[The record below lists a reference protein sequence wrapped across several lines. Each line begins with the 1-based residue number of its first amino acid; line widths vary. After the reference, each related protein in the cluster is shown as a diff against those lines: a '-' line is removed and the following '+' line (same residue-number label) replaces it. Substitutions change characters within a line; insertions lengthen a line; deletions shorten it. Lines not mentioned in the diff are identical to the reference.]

1 MKETEDIDKYRKVLH
16 YYTNDDGSEEFS
28 TGSGD
33 RVKVKI
39 AIGFAIACAV
49 LLLGIFI
56 LLLYKVLWFRSKSN
70 GASKPPAKTVVQ
82 GRPPGVTEQD
92 FRRTRQQR
100 RHQPLM
106 RSDSSMSD
114 VDLDNSWLRNN
125 NQTSSESDS
134 STEPSLN
141 LGKLEFN
148 INYDTE
154 TECLR
159 VTVVAAHNLP
169 SIHSTSYVELYL
181 LPERVEKHQTKI
193 HYSNCSPVFNEEF
206 QFDIGFSELPERTLQ
221 CCVYSYDG
229 FSRHQSIGEIFYSF
243 DEDDEL
249 TEYSGVSLC
258 KEIKRDLFLLK
269 EDSPARVGE
278 VLLSL
283 CYLPTTNR
291 LTFVVL
297 KARLSKIT
305 FPDELPSPF
314 VKVSLML
321 AGRQMK
327 KTKTSVARNTLLPV
341 YNEAFVFDVPIDR
354 LSDVSLLVRVLN
366 THQGDGRRPQTRT
379 IGKTIVGPDA
389 QTSIGLHHWNC
400 MMTTPRKPIAQWH
413 PLVKT

>member
-1 MKETEDIDKYRKVLH
+1 MISRLQEINEQLL
-16 YYTNDDGSEEFS
+16 FLL
-28 TGSGD
+28 GD

-70 GASKPPAKTVVQ
+70 GASKPPTKTVVQ
-82 GRPPGVTEQD
+82 GRAPSVTEQD

-125 NQTSSESDS
+125 NLTSSESDS

-229 FSRHQSIGEIFYSF
+229 FSRHQSIGEVFYSF

-258 KEIKRDLFLLK
+258 KEIKRDVFLLK
-269 EDSPARVGE
+269 VSFINNYIIVCLP
-278 VLLSL
+278 L
-283 CYLPTTNR
+283 YL
-291 LTFVVL
+291 
-297 KARLSKIT
+297 
-305 FPDELPSPF
+305 
-314 VKVSLML
+314 
-321 AGRQMK
+321 
-327 KTKTSVARNTLLPV
+327 
-341 YNEAFVFDVPIDR
+341 
-354 LSDVSLLVRVLN
+354 
-366 THQGDGRRPQTRT
+366 
-379 IGKTIVGPDA
+379 
-389 QTSIGLHHWNC
+389 
-400 MMTTPRKPIAQWH
+400 
-413 PLVKT
+413 